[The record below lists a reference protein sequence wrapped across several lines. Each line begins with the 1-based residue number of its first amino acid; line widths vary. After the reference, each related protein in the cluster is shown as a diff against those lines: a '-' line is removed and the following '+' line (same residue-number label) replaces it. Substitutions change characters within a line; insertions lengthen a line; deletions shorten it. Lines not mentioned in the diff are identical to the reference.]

1 MPKDSVVSLGPP
13 SPAPLLSL
21 PISVAGSGDISTC
34 GIPEEGVFQVFPR
47 GFFAALCCFVGLWED
62 AGELLKGILRI
73 LPEDLELLLLSS
85 HSPDKFGHEGYVM
98 EDGNVFPRD

>member
-1 MPKDSVVSLGPP
+1 MWQGVGT
-13 SPAPLLSL
+13 SPLVEFLKK
-21 PISVAGSGDISTC
+21 
-34 GIPEEGVFQVFPR
+34 VFSKCFP
-47 GFFAALCCFVGLWED
+47 GFFFAALCCFVGLWED

-73 LPEDLELLLLSS
+73 LPEDLELLLLSF